1 MLASNKNEGIKI
13 EKIELEIF
21 SPLSIQVRHI
31 LYAVASNTIWIV
43 LIIFLLELNERSET
57 AVEESG

>member
-1 MLASNKNEGIKI
+1 MLALNNNEGIKI
-13 EKIELEIF
+13 EKSELEIF

-31 LYAVASNTIWIV
+31 LYAFAYNTITIV
-43 LIIFLLELNERSET
+43 LIIFILEFNERSET